1 MMPAAYTA
9 QAISGWL
16 GRIWQKQFANSAV
29 QTPTEL
35 FQEVQADI
43 LLAHLDPMQR
53 GFGHAQ
59 LPREVP
65 VWGIASSPSNFAC

>member
-1 MMPAAYTA
+1 VL
-9 QAISGWL
+9 QWHVWREQIVQ
-16 GRIWQKQFANSAV
+16 RAV
-29 QTPTEL
+29 QPLTEL

-53 GFGHAQ
+53 GFRNPK

-65 VWGIASSPSNFAC
+65 VCSVASTPSYLLC